1 MKKNR
6 LKMNNYRYKNTEKC
20 PDQVSEDG
28 GHPPL
33 FSSHTWTEC
42 APISVKYLISIP
54 NIQQLN
60 VLKFRFY
67 DIIKTHY

>member
-6 LKMNNYRYKNTEKC
+6 LKMNKHSAKNLEKC
-20 PDQVSEDG
+20 PDQISTDVV
-28 GHPPL
+28 HPPL

-42 APISVKYLISIP
+42 APISVKYFISIT

-60 VLKFRFY
+60 ALKLRFY
-67 DIIKTHY
+67 DIKT